1 MFFSSTGLKL
11 LKLNVVSF
19 KTALGGVGISV
30 LLSLMR
36 NVMQPKRNKVVTVF
50 EGQLKF
56 INFLFISKKYH
67 NYKFLKMI
75 KN

>member
-1 MFFSSTGLKL
+1 M
-11 LKLNVVSF
+11 SF
-19 KTALGGVGISV
+19 KTAFGGVDISV
-30 LLSLMR
+30 QPGLMR
-36 NVMQPKRNKVVTVF
+36 NVTQPKGNKLATVF